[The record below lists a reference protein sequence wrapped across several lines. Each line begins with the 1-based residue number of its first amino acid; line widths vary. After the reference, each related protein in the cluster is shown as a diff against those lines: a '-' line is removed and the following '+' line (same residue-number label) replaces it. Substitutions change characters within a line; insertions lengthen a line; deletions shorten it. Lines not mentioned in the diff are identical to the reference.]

1 MDVFAAGLMLS
12 VSIELFDDDQAVV
25 VLDSTF
31 EAKDGARTRG
41 ERRSSLLESS
51 GAADWL
57 AGQMS
62 MIIDTLRHSV

>member
-1 MDVFAAGLMLS
+1 MLS